1 MNPSEARQRVF
12 DSLESD
18 SLIAVIGMNSEKVAN
33 SVCKAIHQNMPKT
46 TVEMG
51 DNHGE
56 SLDTFLNAM
65 LNHILEQKS
74 TSYDILKRDFIHPY
88 VPTAQKIIDIN
99 RTLVT
104 DKYDRNPLD
113 QLDINRRRMA
123 LQDNFNGI
131 IENLGTIYPG
141 KDFLILMKVSCDTN
155 LTCQAMK
162 RLKTVS
168 NNPHIKIVLFIEM
181 TPDFYNRIRENNMFD
196 GICDSEINI
205 QEE

>member
-1 MNPSEARQRVF
+1 MNPEEARQCIL
-12 DSLESD
+12 DSLGSD
-18 SLIAVIGMNSEKVAN
+18 SSIAVIGIHSDKVAN
-33 SVCKAIHQNMPKT
+33 SVYQTIRKNMHGT
-46 TVEMG
+46 TVEIG

-56 SLDTFLNAM
+56 SPDTFLNAL
-65 LNHILEQKS
+65 LNHLLEEKSKSIDILE
-74 TSYDILKRDFIHPY
+74 RNFNHPY
-88 VPTAQKIIDIN
+88 VQTAKMIIDIN

-104 DKYDRNPLD
+104 DQFDRNPLD

-181 TPDFYNRIRENNMFD
+181 THDYYNQIRENNMFY
-196 GICDSEINI
+196 GFFDSEIYV
-205 QEE
+205 QED